1 MAADGKIQYVEISM
15 TVLVTGASGFIG
27 RHVVA
32 ELLRKSI
39 KVRVAY
45 RQGTYDKF
53 LTDKV
58 DVSFLSG
65 PGTSVADWV
74 DAVANCRA
82 VIHLAA
88 RAHVLSDSEEDP
100 LSAFRLANVDFARA
114 CGEAA
119 ASAGVQRFI
128 FMSSI
133 GVHGA
138 RTELEPIQAG
148 SSIKPHTNYAI
159 SKAEAE
165 EVLSYMVQGTE
176 MRLTVIRP
184 PLVYGLGAPGNFD
197 VLVRALASGVPLP
210 LRLITNN
217 KRSFVAVDN
226 LVNLI
231 VTCLSHP
238 AAANQAF
245 LVSDG
250 EDISTAELLYRLGK
264 ALGKPAR
271 LFPLPMGWLEYGA
284 RVFGKRDMFQ
294 SLCGSLQVDISK
306 TRELLDWAPLLS
318 VDEGLRRAVE
328 RRLKC

>member
-1 MAADGKIQYVEISM
+1 M

-45 RQGTYDKF
+45 RQGTKDKF
-53 LTDKV
+53 LADNV
-58 DVSFLSG
+58 DVCFLSG
-65 PGTSVADWV
+65 PGTSAVDWV
-74 DAVANCRA
+74 DAVVNCRA

-88 RAHVLSDSEEDP
+88 RAHVLSDPEEDP
-100 LSAFRLANVDFARA
+100 LRTFRIANVDFARA

-119 ASAGVQRFI
+119 AIAGVQRFI
-128 FMSSI
+128 FMSSV
-133 GVHGA
+133 GVHGGK
-138 RTELEPIQAG
+138 TEVEPFQAG
-148 SSIKPHTNYAI
+148 SAIKPHTQYAI

-165 EVLSYMVQGTE
+165 KALTDTVKGYDMK
-176 MRLTVIRP
+176 LTVLRP

-197 VLVRALASGVPLP
+197 VLLRAMASGLPLP
-210 LRLITNN
+210 LGLITNN
-217 KRSFVAVDN
+217 RRSLVAIEN

-238 AAANQAF
+238 AAANQTF

-250 EDISTAELLYRLGK
+250 EDLSTAELLRRLGN
-264 ALGKPAR
+264 AMGKPAR
-271 LFPLPMGWLEYGA
+271 LFPLSVGLLESGA
-284 RVFGKRDMFQ
+284 RLLGKREMFQ

-306 TRELLDWAPLLS
+306 TREILDWAPLLS

-328 RRLKC
+328 QRLKC